1 MTAVAAIA
9 FCSCSEEGYWE
20 PYEIEE
26 AQYSFAQEKQS
37 YSLTATDSLSSV
49 TVTVYRNNS
58 GAEVTLP
65 LNVQLSD
72 PYVLSVADSAVTF
85 AAGSNTAELE
95 VAVDEAYIVMGTS
108 YTASFSFVVDSVN
121 FTEDNYSISG
131 NKSHVVSILKDYTW
145 VSAGKV
151 VMASNWAGA
160 KAYVPI
166 ENAKEYDK
174 NGNKLYRLNS
184 PYYYLEPSYCPK
196 PGAHLQFILDANAN
210 AVTIAPSIQ
219 SIGEAASAGGV
230 WNFYYTTSGGYA
242 QYCSFTNEGNVYTMN
257 GLWINGDAT
266 IGYSVQYT
274 ASEMFQWVEGWPG
287 ATE

>member
-26 AQYSFAQEKQS
+26 PQYSFAQEKQS

-151 VMASNWAGA
+151 YMASNWAGGY
-160 KAYVPI
+160 AYVPV
-166 ENAKEYDK
+166 ENAKEYNA

-196 PGAHLQFILDANAN
+196 PGGLTAHLPIRLM
-210 AVTIAPSIQ
+210 
-219 SIGEAASAGGV
+219 
-230 WNFYYTTSGGYA
+230 YT
-242 QYCSFTNEGNVYTMN
+242 
-257 GLWINGDAT
+257 
-266 IGYSVQYT
+266 
-274 ASEMFQWVEGWPG
+274 P
-287 ATE
+287 